1 MIIFISIMN
10 LLLGKPKYTTN
21 PPKEYC
27 KFNDDRRANIAIE
40 WSHI

>member
-1 MIIFISIMN
+1 MN
-10 LLLGKPKYTTN
+10 LLLGNAKNTTN

-27 KFNDDRRANIAIE
+27 KFNYDKSADKAIE